1 MARLVT
7 SGKSA
12 ASVAADSSGSQKHLQ
27 EISSINQ
34 IKGAEGARQTQ
45 TWAPAPGL
53 AGGEGMGGDGWGGR
67 VVSLAAG
74 GPRSS
79 SSESGSTSS
88 GQE

>member
-1 MARLVT
+1 MRPAWRPTPPAARTT
-7 SGKSA
+7 SR
-12 ASVAADSSGSQKHLQ
+12 
-27 EISSINQ
+27 ISSNNQ
-34 IKGAEGARQTQ
+34 IKGAKGARQAQ

-88 GQE
+88 GQ

>member
-1 MARLVT
+1 MRPAWRPTPPAARNT
-7 SGKSA
+7 SR
-12 ASVAADSSGSQKHLQ
+12 
-27 EISSINQ
+27 ISSINQ
-34 IKGAEGARQTQ
+34 IKGTEGARQPQ

-74 GPRSS
+74 GPQSS